1 MSPGESHA
9 FKVYALMSD
18 GSKKEVTSGEGT
30 IYKRSNSYAT
40 VNNDGTVSLSD
51 STKLGM
57 TITITAVYEGLEA
70 EALIEVVDNQV
81 KPESLEIEESN
92 VTMSPGESRAFK
104 VYALMSDGS
113 KKEVTSGEG
122 TIYKRSNS
130 YATVNNDGTVS
141 LSGSTK
147 LGMTITI
154 TAVYEGLEAEA
165 LIEVV
170 DTQVKPESLEI
181 EESNVTMSPGESHA
195 FKVYALMSDGS
206 KKEVTSEEGT
216 IYKRSIPMRP

>member
-1 MSPGESHA
+1 
-9 FKVYALMSD
+9 
-18 GSKKEVTSGEGT
+18 
-30 IYKRSNSYAT
+30 
-40 VNNDGTVSLSD
+40 
-51 STKLGM
+51 
-57 TITITAVYEGLEA
+57 
-70 EALIEVVDNQV
+70 
-81 KPESLEIEESN
+81 
-92 VTMSPGESRAFK
+92 
-104 VYALMSDGS
+104 MSDGS

-170 DTQVKPESLEI
+170 DNQVKPESLEI

-195 FKVYALMSDGS
+195 FKVYAVMSDGS
-206 KKEVTSEEGT
+206 KKEVTSGEGT
-216 IYKRSIPMRP
+216 IYKRSNSYATVNNDGTVSLSGSTKLGMTITITAVYEGLEAEALIEVVDNQVKPESLRD